1 MPRRV
6 TGAPSPNCHWPQA
19 DCPQTR
25 AERQKRVFGAGCG
38 GRPGPDGTAAG
49 QTVRGVSVFAD
60 VLVSGWCVWCQDQ
73 SGTWW
78 RQLRSR
84 GESRPWQA
92 IVEIDEP
99 AYGPYEQ
106 RKGSWQ

>member
-1 MPRRV
+1 MLVDLVP
-6 TGAPSPNCHWPQA
+6 WPPGGYITP
-19 DCPQTR
+19 DLTR
-25 AERQKRVFGAGCG
+25 YMRQKRVFGAGCG

-60 VLVSGWCVWCQDQ
+60 VLVSVWRQDQ
-73 SGTWW
+73 RGTWW

-92 IVEIDEP
+92 IVEIDEL